1 MKSRIGF
8 LLSIIIAVV
17 ACIWPELFRNRG
29 AVIILFFAITIAIAM
44 TQKPKAKISGTD
56 DHK

>member
-1 MKSRIGF
+1 MKYNIGF

-17 ACIWPELFRNRG
+17 ASVWPELFRTRG
-29 AVIILFFAITIAIAM
+29 AVIILFFAAFIVSAI
-44 TQKPKAKISGTD
+44 TQKSTPKVMGTD